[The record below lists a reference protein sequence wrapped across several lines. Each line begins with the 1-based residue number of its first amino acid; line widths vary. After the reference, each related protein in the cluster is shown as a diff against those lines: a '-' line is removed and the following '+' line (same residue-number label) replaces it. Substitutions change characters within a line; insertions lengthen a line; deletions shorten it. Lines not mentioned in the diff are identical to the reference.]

1 MRLAYV
7 NSSKYSNVKE
17 VLKAEFSMSDRLL
30 LKLKKLDKIYLNGNV
45 TSVNHPVL
53 ENNLIECYLD
63 YEEDNSNIVP
73 TEMTLNIIYEDEAYI
88 VVNKP
93 AGIPVHPSMDH
104 YTDSLSN
111 GIAFYFNQIGLKK
124 KIRPVNRLDK
134 DTSGIVIFAKNEYI
148 QECLVRQMKSK
159 EFIKKYIAVV
169 NGNLDNLEG
178 TINAP
183 IARKEGSIIE
193 RCVSETGDI
202 AITHYKVLKRKT
214 DFDIV
219 ECILETGR
227 THQIRVHFAYLGHS
241 LLSDTL
247 YGTSSSL
254 INRQALHAY
263 KVEFTHPLSKK
274 KVKYIAT
281 VPEDLNKLMENA

>member
-53 ENNLIECYLD
+53 ENDLIECYLD

-73 TEMTLNIIYEDEAYI
+73 TEMPLNIIYEDEAYI

-159 EFIKKYIAVV
+159 EFIKRYIAVV

>member
-53 ENNLIECYLD
+53 ENDLIECYLD

-73 TEMTLNIIYEDEAYI
+73 TEMPLNIIYEDEAYI

-111 GIAFYFNQIGLKK
+111 EIAFYFNQIGLKK

-281 VPEDLNKLMENA
+281 VPEDLNKLMEIA

>member
-53 ENNLIECYLD
+53 ENDLIECYLD

-73 TEMTLNIIYEDEAYI
+73 TEMPLNIIYEDEAYI
-88 VVNKP
+88 VVSKN

>member
-73 TEMTLNIIYEDEAYI
+73 TEMPLNIIYEDEAYI

-111 GIAFYFNQIGLKK
+111 GIAFYFNQIDLKK

>member
-53 ENNLIECYLD
+53 ENDLIECYLD
-63 YEEDNSNIVP
+63 YEENNSNIVP
-73 TEMTLNIIYEDEAYI
+73 TEMPLNIIYEDEAYI

-159 EFIKKYIAVV
+159 EFIKRYIAVV

-241 LLSDTL
+241 LLGDTL

-263 KVEFTHPLSKK
+263 EVEFTHPLSKK
-274 KVKYIAT
+274 KVKYITT